1 MNEQWYNLSLNEALQ
16 ALNSKHAGLET
27 AEVKSRLLQY
37 GPNQLEGRKKTPPV
51 LVFLR
56 QFLSPLIYV
65 LLVAVA
71 ISFIVGHFMDGW
83 VILGVLILNAVI
95 GLMQETRAEKA
106 MEALIRMAA
115 PQATVR
121 RNGIVRNIPAREIV
135 PGDILLFESGDKVP
149 ADARLIE
156 ASNLK
161 VNEATLTGESVP
173 VDKHTKPL
181 PGELSVSGRKNMV
194 FMGTVVTYGRAT
206 AVVVRIGM
214 ATEMGKIATG
224 IQEVKPE
231 KTPLQK
237 SISKLSQYIIGL
249 FLGIC
254 VLLVI
259 VGLLRGMEWLE
270 IFLLAVAAA
279 VSAIPEGLPAV
290 VTVVLAMGMRFMA
303 NRNAVIRR
311 LVAVETLGSATVI
324 CSDKTGTLTLNQ
336 MTVRRVFLGGRWV
349 EVTGEGY
356 IPEGEFRGDE
366 RRLVTENEP
375 ALELHLRIGAL
386 CNDSVLTMEGERS
399 YNIFGDPTEGA
410 LVVAAA
416 KAGINREKLDRTFP
430 RLDEI
435 PFQSEKF
442 YMATLHP
449 SPGSEGR
456 VAYVKGAPEKL
467 LSLSKYCYRG
477 SEIAPLEESDIQVI
491 LQAND
496 AMAREAMRVIATAY
510 IELPADLEDL
520 EEEHIEG
527 NLVFVG
533 LSGMADPPREEAGEA
548 IRLCKQAGIKVIMIT
563 GDNKVTAESIARQL
577 ELPEGGVVT
586 GNELREMSDEELLA
600 QVESVSV
607 FARIEPIQKLR
618 IVNALKSR
626 GHVVAMTG
634 DGVNDAPALKTAN
647 IGIAM
652 GITGTDVAKEA
663 CDMTLAD
670 DNFASV
676 VAAVDEGRAIFN
688 RLRNVIFLLLS
699 TNIGEL
705 LALILCIL
713 FIGKAP
719 LLAVQII
726 WVNLVTDTASAIPM
740 GLEPKSGDELK
751 QPPRHPSVGILY
763 PGQVFRIIA
772 MAAYMGVGITL
783 IFNWAQAR
791 MPLDEARTLAFCTM
805 VTFEWF
811 RAFNARSDERT
822 VFKLG
827 IFRNRWLVGAV
838 SLAIVLQL
846 AVVYVPF
853 LQKAFRTVPMGI
865 DRWGIA
871 ILAGGSLFIIEETR
885 KALFPRLFSLG
896 KWRPVKY
903 RRLQKLMIYL
913 RSGRKKSRA
922 K

>member
-1 MNEQWYNLSLNEALQ
+1 MNEQWYNLSPEEALQ
-16 ALNSKHAGLET
+16 SQDSRHAGLTED
-27 AEVKSRLLQY
+27 EVRARLLQY
-37 GPNQLEGRKKTPPV
+37 GPNRLEGRKKTPPV

-71 ISFIVGHFMDGW
+71 ISFIVGHFMDAW

-95 GLMQETRAEKA
+95 GFMQETRAEKA
-106 MEALIRMAA
+106 MEALIRMTA
-115 PQATVR
+115 PQAAVR
-121 RNGIVRNIPAREIV
+121 RDGTVRNIPARDIV
-135 PGDILLFESGDKVP
+135 PGDILLFDSGDKVP

-156 ASNLK
+156 AANLK

-173 VDKHTKPL
+173 VEKHTGAI
-181 PGELSVSGRKNMV
+181 PGELNVVGRKNMV

-206 AVVVRIGM
+206 AMAVGTGM
-214 ATEMGKIATG
+214 TTEMGRIATG
-224 IQEVKPE
+224 IQEVVPE

-237 SISKLSQYIIGL
+237 SIGKLSKFIIGL

-259 VGLLRGMEWLE
+259 IGLLRGMEWLE
-270 IFLLAVAAA
+270 VFLLAVAAA

-303 NRNAVIRR
+303 HRNAVIRR

-336 MTVRRVFLGGRWV
+336 MTVRRLFLGGRWV

-356 IPEGEFRGDE
+356 LPEGEFHGE
-366 RRLVTENEP
+366 GEKLVTEKEP
-375 ALELHLRIGAL
+375 VLELHLRIGAL
-386 CNDSVLTMEGERS
+386 CNDSALTMESERS
-399 YNIFGDPTEGA
+399 YGIFGDPTEGA

-416 KAGINREKLDRTFP
+416 KAGMNREKMDRAYP

-435 PFQSEKF
+435 PFQSEQF

-449 SPGSEGR
+449 SPKGEGW

-477 SEIAPLEESDIQVI
+477 DKIVPLEDSDKQAIQ
-491 LQAND
+491 QAND
-496 AMAREAMRVIATAY
+496 AMAREAMRVMATAY
-510 IELPADLEDL
+510 VDLPADLEDL
-520 EEEHIEG
+520 EEEHLKG
-527 NLVFVG
+527 KLVFVG
-533 LSGMADPPREEAGEA
+533 LSGMADPPREEAKEA
-548 IRLCKQAGIKVIMIT
+548 VRLCKQAGIKVIMIT
-563 GDNKVTAESIARQL
+563 GDNKITAESIARQL
-577 ELPEGGVVT
+577 DMPEGDVVT
-586 GNELREMSDEELLA
+586 GDELGKMADEELSA
-600 QVESVSV
+600 RVEGVSV

-618 IVNALKSR
+618 IVDALKKR

-705 LALILCIL
+705 LALILSIL

-726 WVNLVTDTASAIPM
+726 WVNLVTDTASSIPL
-740 GLEPKSGDELK
+740 GLEPKSGDELR
-751 QPPRHPSVGILY
+751 QPPRHPGVGILF
-763 PGQVFRIIA
+763 PGQVIRIIY
-772 MAAYMGVGITL
+772 MAVYMGVGITL

-791 MPLDEARTLAFCTM
+791 MPIEEARTLAFCTM

-811 RAFNARSDERT
+811 RAFNARSDEHS

-827 IFRNRWLVGAV
+827 VFRNRWLVGTV
-838 SLAIVLQL
+838 SLAILLQL

-853 LQKAFRTVPMGI
+853 LQQAFRTVPMGL
-865 DRWGIA
+865 DRWWIA
-871 ILAGGSLFIIEETR
+871 IVAGGSLFIIEETR
-885 KALFPRLFSLG
+885 KTLFPGLFTLG

-903 RRLQKLMIYL
+903 RRLQKLQLRL
-913 RSGRKKSRA
+913 RSGRKKV